1 MGMVI
6 KNNIDSVRT
15 YNIYNK
21 NTIALSSSM
30 YKVSS
35 GQRINSAADGPS
47 DLAISERMRG
57 QISSNEQAGRNVQA
71 GINMVRTAE
80 GALSNIVDI
89 LNAMRERAVNAAN
102 DSNTSA
108 ERGYLQAELDA
119 LAEQI
124 EQNSQVTYNGHA
136 LLSGAFAGS
145 GSGLTIQYGGQA
157 GLNLEITIGSM
168 TPSALGL
175 TGLSFATGSD
185 ARVAI
190 GTIDSVIGNV
200 LQLRTTLGSFES
212 RLGFTADNIATE
224 NENLTASESAIRDLD
239 MAKGIT
245 DFMKYN
251 VLTQAS
257 EFMLAQAGQNAYSV
271 LNLLQQ

>member
-21 NTIALSSSM
+21 NTLALSSSM

-89 LNAMRERAVNAAN
+89 LNTMRERAVNAAN
-102 DSNTSA
+102 DTNASA
-108 ERGYLQAELDA
+108 EREYLQAEPTT
-119 LAEQI
+119 
-124 EQNSQVTYNGHA
+124 VTRSSAVRSRAAAPVSRFNTA
-136 LLSGAFAGS
+136 VR
-145 GSGLTIQYGGQA
+145 QA
-157 GLNLEITIGSM
+157 
-168 TPSALGL
+168 
-175 TGLSFATGSD
+175 
-185 ARVAI
+185 
-190 GTIDSVIGNV
+190 
-200 LQLRTTLGSFES
+200 
-212 RLGFTADNIATE
+212 
-224 NENLTASESAIRDLD
+224 
-239 MAKGIT
+239 
-245 DFMKYN
+245 
-251 VLTQAS
+251 
-257 EFMLAQAGQNAYSV
+257 
-271 LNLLQQ
+271 